1 MVEVQFFIKG
11 TPWTQDVNWTYIRR
25 SEDVQDVFWTSYVLS
40 IYVLRP
46 GDTNKWF
53 KNFQALKKAEG
64 YLRRYRPIEVFD
76 LESFIQYVRKTF
88 KNY

>member
-1 MVEVQFFIKG
+1 MACILEYLVYLYDVMVLGMWDKQI
-11 TPWTQDVNWTYIRR
+11 PTQWLK
-25 SEDVQDVFWTSYVLS
+25 FYVLS